1 MEHSRSRS
9 DAVNEPGEM
18 TPAPGA
24 DLPEGPDTDVFVV
37 RAASA
42 PERQFLVLDR
52 EITDLAERR
61 MSPTTRTRPTSRF
74 RFLATTVETAGRYS
88 FLAVDVPVGGGPRPH
103 VHQKADEW
111 FYVLQG
117 DPVFHVNDRA
127 ITLAEGDFV
136 HIPMGTTHW
145 FEVIDAPIRV
155 LAGYSPAG
163 EELAF
168 M

>member
-1 MEHSRSRS
+1 MGRSVS
-9 DAVNEPGEM
+9 DEADKPGEM

-24 DLPEGPDTDVFVV
+24 DVPKGPDTDVLVV
-37 RAASA
+37 HAASA
-42 PERQFLVLDR
+42 PERQIRSNRGVP
-52 EITDLAERR
+52 A
-61 MSPTTRTRPTSRF
+61 SF

-88 FLAVDVPVGGGPRPH
+88 FLALEIPVGGGPRPH
-103 VHQKADEW
+103 VHQEADEW

-117 DPVFHVNDRA
+117 DPAFHVDDRA
-127 ITLAEGDFV
+127 FTLAEGDFV

-145 FEVIDAPIRV
+145 FEVLNAPIKV

-168 M
+168 L

>member
-1 MEHSRSRS
+1 MSRSVG
-9 DAVNEPGEM
+9 DAADEPGEM
-18 TPAPGA
+18 TTPAPGA
-24 DLPEGPDTDVFVV
+24 ELPEGPDTDVFVV

-42 PERQFLVLDR
+42 PERMFL
-52 EITDLAERR
+52 
-61 MSPTTRTRPTSRF
+61 SSRF

-88 FLAVDVPVGGGPRPH
+88 FLAVDIPVGGGPRPH
-103 VHQKADEW
+103 VHQKSDEW

-117 DPVFHVNDRA
+117 DPVFHVDDRA

-145 FEVIDAPIRV
+145 FEVLDAPIKV

-168 M
+168 L

>member
-1 MEHSRSRS
+1 MSGSVS
-9 DAVNEPGEM
+9 DAGDEPGEM
-18 TPAPGA
+18 TPPPGA
-24 DLPEGPDTDVFVV
+24 DLAEGPDTDAFVV

-42 PERQFLVLDR
+42 PERLFL
-52 EITDLAERR
+52 
-61 MSPTTRTRPTSRF
+61 SSRF

-88 FLAVDVPVGGGPRPH
+88 FLAADVPVGGGPRPH

-117 DPVFHVNDRA
+117 DPIFHVDDRA
-127 ITLAEGDFV
+127 FPLSEGDFV

-145 FEVIDAPIRV
+145 FEVLDAPIKV

-168 M
+168 L

>member
-1 MEHSRSRS
+1 MSRSGS
-9 DAVNEPGEM
+9 DEADKPGEM

-37 RAASA
+37 RPASA
-42 PERQFLVLDR
+42 RERLFH
-52 EITDLAERR
+52 
-61 MSPTTRTRPTSRF
+61 SSRF

-88 FLAVDVPVGGGPRPH
+88 FLAVDIPVGGGPRPH
-103 VHQKADEW
+103 VHQEADEW

-117 DPVFHVNDRA
+117 DPVFHADDRTF
-127 ITLAEGDFV
+127 TLAEGDFI

-145 FEVIDAPIRV
+145 FEVLDAPIKV
-155 LAGYSPAG
+155 LAGYCPAG

-168 M
+168 L

>member
-1 MEHSRSRS
+1 MTVS
-9 DAVNEPGEM
+9 DPADEPREM

-42 PERQFLVLDR
+42 PERQIRSNRGVP
-52 EITDLAERR
+52 A
-61 MSPTTRTRPTSRF
+61 SF

-88 FLAVDVPVGGGPRPH
+88 FLALEIPVGGGPRPH

-111 FYVLQG
+111 FYVVQG
-117 DPVFHVNDRA
+117 EPVVHVDHRTF
-127 ITLAEGDFV
+127 TLAEGDVV

-145 FEVIDAPIRV
+145 FEVLDAPV
-155 LAGYSPAG
+155 KMLAGYSPAG

-168 M
+168 L

>member
-1 MEHSRSRS
+1 MSRSES
-9 DAVNEPGEM
+9 DPADEPGEM

-24 DLPEGPDTDVFVV
+24 DLSEGPDTDVFVV

-42 PERQFLVLDR
+42 PERLFR
-52 EITDLAERR
+52 ST
-61 MSPTTRTRPTSRF
+61 RF

-88 FLAVDVPVGGGPRPH
+88 FLDIDVAVGSGPRPH

-117 DPVFHVNDRA
+117 DPVFHIDDRTF
-127 ITLAEGDFV
+127 TLAEGDFV

-145 FEVIDAPIRV
+145 FEVLDAPIRV
-155 LAGYSPAG
+155 VAGYSPAG
-163 EELAF
+163 EELEF
-168 M
+168 L

>member
-1 MEHSRSRS
+1 
-9 DAVNEPGEM
+9 M

-42 PERQFLVLDR
+42 PERMVGLDR
-52 EITDLAERR
+52 
-61 MSPTTRTRPTSRF
+61 M

-88 FLAVDVPVGGGPRPH
+88 FLAVDVPIGSGPGPH

-111 FYVLQG
+111 FYVVRG
-117 DPVFHVNDRA
+117 NPVVHVDDRTF
-127 ITLAEGDFV
+127 TLSEGDFV

-145 FEVIDAPIRV
+145 VEVLDAPIKV
-155 LAGYSPAG
+155 LAGYCPAG

-168 M
+168 L

>member
-1 MEHSRSRS
+1 MGRSVS
-9 DAVNEPGEM
+9 DEADKPGEM

-24 DLPEGPDTDVFVV
+24 DVPKGPDTDVLVV
-37 RAASA
+37 HAASA
-42 PERQFLVLDR
+42 PERQFL
-52 EITDLAERR
+52 
-61 MSPTTRTRPTSRF
+61 SSRF

-127 ITLAEGDFV
+127 IPLAEGDFV

-145 FEVIDAPIRV
+145 FEVIDAPIKV